1 MIYKTIQTRRFRW
14 IMLTVVCGL
23 LPLTIRVFSGGT
35 SSILI
40 TDVILLGLML
50 NASAMANVT
59 AARFMPAV
67 YVGVI
72 FTAFFFS
79 ACLASAYPG
88 SSIAGEEATVFR
100 WIAVGVLIFCGAVLA
115 YFTTDDDA
123 METIQAAFDLADRKS
138 MLTPKSRELT
148 DRLFDE
154 AIKNKDLEQIR
165 KMGVAIRRYEQ
176 IMTVEREF
184 LE

>member
-1 MIYKTIQTRRFRW
+1 
-14 IMLTVVCGL
+14 MLTVVCGL
-23 LPLTIRVFSGGT
+23 LPLVIRVFSGGIP
-35 SSILI
+35 SILI

-59 AARFMPAV
+59 AARFMPTV
-67 YVGVI
+67 YFGVI
-72 FTAFFFS
+72 LTAFFFS

-88 SSIAGEEATVFR
+88 SSAAGEEATMSG
-100 WIAVGVLIFCGAVLA
+100 WIAVSILVLCGATLA

-123 METIQAAFDLADRKS
+123 METIQAAFDLADRKG
-138 MLTPKSRELT
+138 MLTPASRELT

-165 KMGVAIRRYEQ
+165 KMGAAIRRYEQ
-176 IMTVEREF
+176 IMTTVDREF
-184 LE
+184 FE